1 MNAYNPHRSTARV
14 LIIEP
19 LPIMSLGL
27 SCVCKRQGF
36 AHIDQARDG
45 YAALELL
52 RKQSYNV
59 IVLALNLPDRMR
71 VALAAQRNGPTW
83 MIGVGHQ
90 HGPFGGVDVVVSPED
105 PIEIMLEALD
115 SGFPA
120 ATLRDLTG

>member
-1 MNAYNPHRSTARV
+1 
-14 LIIEP
+14 
-19 LPIMSLGL
+19 MSLGL
-27 SCVCKRQGF
+27 SCACKRQGF

-71 VALAAQRNGPTW
+71 VALAAQRGGATW
-83 MIGVGHQ
+83 MIGVGHP

-105 PIEIMLEALD
+105 PIEMMLKALD
-115 SGFPA
+115 SGFPSSVHGLA
-120 ATLRDLTG
+120 G